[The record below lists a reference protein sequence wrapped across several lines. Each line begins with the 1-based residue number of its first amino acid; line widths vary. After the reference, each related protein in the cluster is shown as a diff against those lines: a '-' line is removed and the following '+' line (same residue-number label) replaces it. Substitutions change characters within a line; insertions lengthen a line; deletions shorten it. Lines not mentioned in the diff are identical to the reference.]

1 MPCGSSTGFVAVPVR
16 APGLNINSPQAKILR
31 MSCDA
36 EGAIKVLRKGLKPER
51 PHTFAQA
58 DGLVSSHVQDMTK
71 ADDCIKACFRTG
83 MDATRADAI
92 PRSCRD
98 VFADYRVE

>member
-1 MPCGSSTGFVAVPVR
+1 
-16 APGLNINSPQAKILR
+16 

-36 EGAIKVLRKGLKPER
+36 DGAIEVLRKGLKPAR

-58 DGLVSSHVQDMTK
+58 DGLVSFHAEGVTK
-71 ADDCIKACFRTG
+71 ADDSSEACFRTG
-83 MDATRADAI
+83 VDATRTDAI
-92 PRSCRD
+92 PRSCGN